1 MRLKMIPSVV
11 DGPLAV
17 RVLAPPKREICVSCA
32 LLPVSW
38 RSYEAEVDAA
48 TGRKLAPTLEITLD
62 CTSNR
67 AMRSM
72 AGILKRNLQ
81 SLAIDVAIVIQKPD
95 EKDEDEPQACLAMWR
110 FNHIDVSKCPTFPD
124 RFEYE
129 AKVHMAQ
136 ETTSPLHHPDVMRAS
151 KIVLISTEEL
161 EVLAAMQ

>member
-1 MRLKMIPSVV
+1 MIPSVV

-17 RVLAPPKREICVSCA
+17 RILAPPKREICVSCA

-95 EKDEDEPQACLAMWR
+95 EHDEEEPQACLAMWR

-129 AKVHMAQ
+129 ANVRMEQ

-151 KIVLISTEEL
+151 KIVPISTEEL
-161 EVLAAMQ
+161 EALAAMQ

>member
-1 MRLKMIPSVV
+1 MIPSVV

-38 RSYEAEVDAA
+38 RSYEAGVDAE
-48 TGRKLAPTLEITLD
+48 TGKKLAPALEVVLD

-81 SLAIDVAIVIQKPD
+81 SLAIDVAVVIQKPD
-95 EKDEDEPQACLAMWR
+95 DQDEEEPQACLAMWR

-129 AKVHMAQ
+129 SKVKMAQ
-136 ETTSPLHHPDVMRAS
+136 ETSNPLLDPDVMRAS
-151 KIVLISTEEL
+151 RMVLISPEEL
-161 EVLAAMQ
+161 EILATLQ